1 MCSLRCKLSIH
12 LITFLLSIGSGVM
25 NDAGAADFRIVVKPG
40 TKAFTPQEIK
50 IKLGDQVIWVN
61 EGQEDHFLT
70 SAGPSSKPFVPRP
83 EDLEIHKLLHQGESY
98 MHSFAESDTYYYF
111 CAIHMQMW
119 GTVIVEK

>member
-1 MCSLRCKLSIH
+1 MCSLSRTLAILLVNLLL
-12 LITFLLSIGSGVM
+12 LIGF
-25 NDAGAADFRIVVKPG
+25 GAISYAHAAEFRIVVKPG

-83 EDLEIHKLLHQGESY
+83 GDLEIHKLLHQGESY
-98 MHSFAESDTYYYF
+98 MHSFAEADTYYYF